1 MSLRCH
7 HLEAVDLLEVH
18 PGELGDQV
26 ECRDIGE
33 FEARRVGVT
42 YHSPRYE
49 TH

>member
-1 MSLRCH
+1 MSLICH
-7 HLEAVDLLEVH
+7 HLEAVGLLEVH
-18 PGELGDQV
+18 PGELGCQV

-33 FEARRVGVT
+33 FEARRAGVM

>member
-7 HLEAVDLLEVH
+7 HLEAVGLLEVY
-18 PGELGDQV
+18 PGELGCQV

-33 FEARRVGVT
+33 FEARRAGVI